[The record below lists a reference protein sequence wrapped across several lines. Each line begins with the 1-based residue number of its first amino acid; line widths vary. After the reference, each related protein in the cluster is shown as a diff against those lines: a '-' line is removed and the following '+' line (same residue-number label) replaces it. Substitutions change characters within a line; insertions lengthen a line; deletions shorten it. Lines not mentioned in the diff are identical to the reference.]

1 MTELSTLFIGIALF
15 VGAAL
20 AWLFREPEIATLRA
34 RAGAL
39 AQIEEK
45 LRGAFALMAESALDN
60 STNRFL
66 ELATVRLE
74 PLQDEFAKF
83 RASVDALKKNS
94 AEDLGSLKGSLAEV
108 VRLQTSLQD
117 AVSKTNDATG
127 QLRNALQNPKVA
139 GNWGEISLDRII
151 ELGGMTEHCDFDR
164 QAGMRSTDGTM
175 ERPDL
180 TIHLTGGLNI
190 PVDAKASA
198 ANYIRA
204 ASEPNEAE
212 RKHLLKQSAADLRQR
227 ILELRTRAYDRIEGY
242 AGMTFMY
249 VPNESMLSSALAL
262 DPAMIED
269 ALRENIVI
277 ASPLLLLCYLRAF
290 ARGWSLQEHQEHAD
304 EIARRGKML
313 HDRLQGFFEAIGKVG
328 RHLNQTVDS
337 FNGAVGKMNNLL
349 VPGREL
355 GKLLAATSDVSGVDG
370 VATVARDVPFGNGSN
385 GSAALP
391 DSSE

>member
-1 MTELSTLFIGIALF
+1 MTEFSTLFIGVALF
-15 VGAAL
+15 VGAVL
-20 AWLFREPEIATLRA
+20 AWFFREPEIAMLRT

-45 LRGAFALMAESALDN
+45 LRGEFALMAESALDN

-94 AEDLGSLKGSLAEV
+94 AEDLGALKGSLAEV
-108 VRLQTSLQD
+108 VRLQSSLQD
-117 AVSKTNDATG
+117 AVRMTNDATG

-139 GNWGEISLDRII
+139 GNWGEISLDRIV

-164 QAGMRSTDGTM
+164 QTGMRSTDGTM

-204 ASEPNEAE
+204 ASAPNEDE
-212 RKHLLKQSAADLRQR
+212 RKVLLKQSAADLRQR
-227 ILELRTRAYDRIEGY
+227 IVELCARAYDRIEGY

-249 VPNESMLSSALAL
+249 VPNESMLSSALAT

-304 EIARRGKML
+304 EIARRGKIL
-313 HDRLQGFFEAIGKVG
+313 HDRLQSFFEAIGKVG
-328 RHLNQTVDS
+328 RHLNQTVES
-337 FNGAVGKMNNLL
+337 FNGAVGKMNNLV

-355 GKLLAATSDVSGVDG
+355 GKLLAATSDVNGVDG
-370 VATVARDVPFGNGSN
+370 VATVARDVPLGNGRN
-385 GSAALP
+385 GTAALP
-391 DSSE
+391 DSPE

>member
-1 MTELSTLFIGIALF
+1 MTEISTLFIGIALF

-20 AWLFREPEIATLRA
+20 AWFFREPEIAMLRT

-45 LRGAFALMAESALDN
+45 LRGQFALMAESALDN

-74 PLQDEFAKF
+74 PLHDEFAKF

-94 AEDLGSLKGSLAEV
+94 AEDLGALKGSLEQV

-117 AVSKTNDATG
+117 AVRTTNDATG

-164 QAGMRSTDGTM
+164 QSGMRSTDGTM

-198 ANYIRA
+198 GNYVRA
-204 ASEPNEAE
+204 ASAPNEEE
-212 RKHLLKQSAADLRQR
+212 RKRLLKQSAADLRQR
-227 ILELRTRAYDRIEGY
+227 IVELRARAYDRIEGY

-249 VPNESMLSSALAL
+249 VPNESMLSSALAI

-304 EIARRGKML
+304 EIARRGKIL
-313 HDRLQGFFEAIGKVG
+313 HDRLQSFFEAVGKVG

-337 FNGAVGKMNNLL
+337 FNGAVAKMNNLL

-355 GKLLAATSDVSGVDG
+355 GKLLAATGDLNGVDG
-370 VATVARDVPFGNGSN
+370 VATVAREVPLGNGSN
-385 GSAALP
+385 GALP
-391 DSSE
+391 DSSG